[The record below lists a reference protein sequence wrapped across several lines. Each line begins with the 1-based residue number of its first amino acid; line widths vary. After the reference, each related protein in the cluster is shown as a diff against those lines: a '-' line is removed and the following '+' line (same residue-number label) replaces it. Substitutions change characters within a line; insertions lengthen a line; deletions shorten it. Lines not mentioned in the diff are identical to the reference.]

1 MEVEYR
7 EDRAAYRRHVRGMI
21 LFVSAAVLYLPAV
34 LLVLA
39 LLAVWLGRD
48 AARSY
53 TGAVY
58 GAGFIAL
65 PLTWWL
71 YGASHLISYRCP
83 RCGRR
88 LPRAVPQGHPDPNIC
103 YLCTDCRIAWYL
115 GWRLGEKA

>member
-21 LFVSAAVLYLPAV
+21 LFVSEADLYLPAV

-39 LLAVWLGRD
+39 LLAVLLGRE

-53 TGAVY
+53 TGAVLLV
-58 GAGFIAL
+58 GFVTL
-65 PLTWWL
+65 PLTWF
-71 YGASHLISYRCP
+71 YGVCQLISYRCP

-88 LPRAVPQGHPDPNIC
+88 LPRAVPQDQPEPNAS
-103 YLCTDCRIAWYL
+103 Y
-115 GWRLGEKA
+115 